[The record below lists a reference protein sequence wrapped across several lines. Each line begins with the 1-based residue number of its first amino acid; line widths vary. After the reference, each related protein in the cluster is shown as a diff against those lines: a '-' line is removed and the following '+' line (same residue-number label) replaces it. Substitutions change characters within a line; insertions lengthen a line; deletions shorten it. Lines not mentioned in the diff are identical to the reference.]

1 MATSIFSDPF
11 LALGLL
17 TAGAAAVVLLWYLV
31 RRPAL
36 TRATKL
42 ALLFGI
48 GLLPI
53 ATAGNGNIAGYEATK
68 ERQFCS
74 SCHVMTPYG
83 DDAASEASRSLASR
97 HSRNAAFGHES
108 CYTCHADYGMF
119 GTVATK
125 LGGLRHVYEY
135 VRNYRSMPVDEFLAT
150 IEIRQPF
157 PNATCIRCHSTVN
170 PGWTAIGDHASA
182 LDEVRAGTIACT
194 SEGCHGP
201 AHPFSKEARRE
212 RDARKRRAA
221 P

>member
-11 LALGLL
+11 LALGLA
-17 TAGAAAVVLLWYLV
+17 TAGASALVLLWYLV

-36 TRATKL
+36 TRATKI

-53 ATAGNGNIAGYEATK
+53 ATAGNGNIAGFEATK

-83 DDAASEASRSLASR
+83 ADASSADSSSLASR
-97 HSRNAAFGHES
+97 HSRNEQFGHES
-108 CYTCHADYGMF
+108 CYSCHADYGMF

-135 VRNYRSMPVDEFLAT
+135 ALHYRDMPTDAFLET
-150 IEIRQPF
+150 IEIRRPF
-157 PNATCIRCHSTVN
+157 PNATCMRCHSTAN
-170 PGWTAIGDHASA
+170 PGGSQIGDHASA
-182 LDEVRAGTIACT
+182 LADVRANKVSCA

-201 AHPFSKEARRE
+201 AHPFSKDARR
-212 RDARKRRAA
+212 RAGR
-221 P
+221 